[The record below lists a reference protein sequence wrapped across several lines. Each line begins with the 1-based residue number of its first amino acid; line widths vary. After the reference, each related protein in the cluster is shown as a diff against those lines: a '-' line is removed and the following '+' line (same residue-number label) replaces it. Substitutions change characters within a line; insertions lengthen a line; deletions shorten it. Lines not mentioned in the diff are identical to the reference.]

1 MDNLKEKTAKGLF
14 WGALNNGSTQVLNLL
29 FGICLGQLLSPPEY
43 GIVGVL
49 TIFTAVAGCL
59 QASGFTQGLINMKSP
74 TANDYNSVFWFNISA
89 SIVLY
94 GTLFLCAPLIAHI
107 FKQPCLVEVS
117 RVVFLSLP
125 LSAVGIVYNAYLIK
139 NMMNREIAILAF
151 WALSLSGVCGILM
164 AYLEFSYWSL
174 VCQQLV
180 YIIVLNVGRFYYV
193 KWRPSLH
200 IDFGPVRRMFN
211 FCVKL
216 LITNIINT
224 LNQHLLTFF
233 FGNKFTIQT
242 VGNYSQANKWN
253 SMAHSTI
260 SNTIG
265 QIVQP
270 VLVSVSEERDRKLH
284 VFRKLLRFT
293 AFLSFPAMFGLA
305 LVAKEFILLT
315 IGEKWAD
322 CVVLL
327 QILCISGAFFPLHV
341 LYHNMVIAQGKSNY
355 YLWCNVAQIIA
366 QVAAFFLLYKQGI
379 ITVVSAYSALN
390 VIWLFVW
397 QVIAGRMIGLR
408 LFGMLRDIVPFMLI
422 ALLVMLATYFV
433 TSAVESLVLT
443 LLLRIVIAALLYA
456 LVMKLSHAKI
466 MDECIKFLRRKG

>member
-94 GTLFLCAPLIAHI
+94 GTLFLCAPLIAHF

-139 NMMNREIAILAF
+139 NMMTREIAILAF
-151 WALSLSGVCGILM
+151 WALSISGVCGILM

-180 YIIVLNVGRFYYV
+180 YIIVLNIGRFYYV

-242 VGNYSQANKWN
+242 VGIYSQAN
-253 SMAHSTI
+253 
-260 SNTIG
+260 
-265 QIVQP
+265 
-270 VLVSVSEERDRKLH
+270 
-284 VFRKLLRFT
+284 
-293 AFLSFPAMFGLA
+293 
-305 LVAKEFILLT
+305 
-315 IGEKWAD
+315 
-322 CVVLL
+322 
-327 QILCISGAFFPLHV
+327 
-341 LYHNMVIAQGKSNY
+341 
-355 YLWCNVAQIIA
+355 
-366 QVAAFFLLYKQGI
+366 
-379 ITVVSAYSALN
+379 
-390 VIWLFVW
+390 
-397 QVIAGRMIGLR
+397 
-408 LFGMLRDIVPFMLI
+408 
-422 ALLVMLATYFV
+422 
-433 TSAVESLVLT
+433 
-443 LLLRIVIAALLYA
+443 
-456 LVMKLSHAKI
+456 
-466 MDECIKFLRRKG
+466 

>member
-94 GTLFLCAPLIAHI
+94 ATLFLCAPLIAQF

-164 AYLEFSYWSL
+164 AYLGFSYWSL

-180 YIIVLNVGRFYYV
+180 YIIVLNIGRLYYV

-270 VLVSVSEERDRKLH
+270 VLVSVSEEGNRKLH

-315 IGEKWAD
+315 IGDKWAD

-379 ITVVSAYSALN
+379 TTVVSAYSALN
-390 VIWLFVW
+390 VLWLFVW

-466 MDECIKFLRRKG
+466 MDECIMFLRRKG

>member
-94 GTLFLCAPLIAHI
+94 GTLFLCAPLIAHF

-180 YIIVLNVGRFYYV
+180 YIIVLNIGRLYYV

-253 SMAHSTI
+253 GMAHSTI

-315 IGEKWAD
+315 IGEKWTD
-322 CVVLL
+322 CVELL

-379 ITVVSAYSALN
+379 TTVVSAYSALN
-390 VIWLFVW
+390 VLWLFVW

-408 LFGMLRDIVPFMLI
+408 LLGMLKDIVPFMFI

-433 TSAVESLVLT
+433 TSTIESLVLT
-443 LLLRIVIAALLYA
+443 LLLRIVIAVLLYA

-466 MDECIKFLRRKG
+466 MDECIMFLRRKG

>member
-180 YIIVLNVGRFYYV
+180 YIIVLNIGRLYYV

-253 SMAHSTI
+253 GMAHSTI

>member
-1 MDNLKEKTAKGLF
+1 
-14 WGALNNGSTQVLNLL
+14 
-29 FGICLGQLLSPPEY
+29 
-43 GIVGVL
+43 
-49 TIFTAVAGCL
+49 
-59 QASGFTQGLINMKSP
+59 
-74 TANDYNSVFWFNISA
+74 
-89 SIVLY
+89 
-94 GTLFLCAPLIAHI
+94 
-107 FKQPCLVEVS
+107 
-117 RVVFLSLP
+117 
-125 LSAVGIVYNAYLIK
+125 
-139 NMMNREIAILAF
+139 
-151 WALSLSGVCGILM
+151 
-164 AYLEFSYWSL
+164 
-174 VCQQLV
+174 
-180 YIIVLNVGRFYYV
+180 
-193 KWRPSLH
+193 
-200 IDFGPVRRMFN
+200 
-211 FCVKL
+211 
-216 LITNIINT
+216 
-224 LNQHLLTFF
+224 
-233 FGNKFTIQT
+233 
-242 VGNYSQANKWN
+242 
-253 SMAHSTI
+253 
-260 SNTIG
+260 
-265 QIVQP
+265 
-270 VLVSVSEERDRKLH
+270 
-284 VFRKLLRFT
+284 
-293 AFLSFPAMFGLA
+293 MFGLA

-390 VIWLFVW
+390 VLWLFVW

>member
-180 YIIVLNVGRFYYV
+180 YIIVLNIGRLYYV

-253 SMAHSTI
+253 GMAHSTI

-366 QVAAFFLLYKQGI
+366 QVATFFLLYKQGI

-408 LFGMLRDIVPFMLI
+408 LFGMLSDIVPFMLI

-433 TSAVESLVLT
+433 TSTIESLVLT
-443 LLLRIVIAALLYA
+443 LLLRIVIAVLLYA

-466 MDECIKFLRRKG
+466 MDECIMFLRRKG

>member
-94 GTLFLCAPLIAHI
+94 GTLFLCAPLIAHF

-151 WALSLSGVCGILM
+151 WALSISGVCGILM

-180 YIIVLNVGRFYYV
+180 YIIVLNIGRFYYV

-305 LVAKEFILLT
+305 LVSKEFILLT
-315 IGEKWAD
+315 IGEKWTD
-322 CVVLL
+322 CVELL

-379 ITVVSAYSALN
+379 TTVVSAYSALN
-390 VIWLFVW
+390 VLWLFVW

-408 LFGMLRDIVPFMLI
+408 LLGMLKDIVPFMLI

-433 TSAVESLVLT
+433 TSTIESLVLT
-443 LLLRIVIAALLYA
+443 LLLRIVIALLLYA

-466 MDECIKFLRRKG
+466 MDECIMFLRRKG

>member
-89 SIVLY
+89 SIILY

-180 YIIVLNVGRFYYV
+180 YIIVLNIGRLYYV

-253 SMAHSTI
+253 GMAHSTI

-390 VIWLFVW
+390 VLWLFVW

>member
-89 SIVLY
+89 SIILY

-180 YIIVLNVGRFYYV
+180 YIIVLNIGRLYYV

-253 SMAHSTI
+253 GMAHSTI

-390 VIWLFVW
+390 VLWLFVW

-456 LVMKLSHAKI
+456 LVMKLSHAKSLSSGELI
-466 MDECIKFLRRKG
+466 FRK

>member
-180 YIIVLNVGRFYYV
+180 YIIVLNIGRLYYV

-253 SMAHSTI
+253 GMAHSTI

-390 VIWLFVW
+390 VLWLFVW

-408 LFGMLRDIVPFMLI
+408 LFGMLSDIVPFMLI

>member
-94 GTLFLCAPLIAHI
+94 ATLFLCAPLIAQF

-164 AYLEFSYWSL
+164 AYLGFSYWSL

-180 YIIVLNVGRFYYV
+180 YIIVLNIGRLYYV

-270 VLVSVSEERDRKLH
+270 VLVSVSEEGNRKLH

-315 IGEKWAD
+315 IGDKWAD

-390 VIWLFVW
+390 VLWLFVW

-466 MDECIKFLRRKG
+466 MDECIMFLRRKG

>member
-94 GTLFLCAPLIAHI
+94 ATLFLCAPLIAQF

-164 AYLEFSYWSL
+164 AYLGFSYWSL

-180 YIIVLNVGRFYYV
+180 YIIVLNIGRLYYV

-270 VLVSVSEERDRKLH
+270 VLVSVSEEGNRKLH
-284 VFRKLLRFT
+284 VFRRLLRFT

-315 IGEKWAD
+315 IGDKWAD

-390 VIWLFVW
+390 VLWLFVW

-466 MDECIKFLRRKG
+466 MDECIMFLRRKG

>member
-29 FGICLGQLLSPPEY
+29 IGIFLGQLLTPAEY

-59 QASGFTQGLINMKSP
+59 QASGFTQGLINLKSP
-74 TANDYNSVFWFNISA
+74 TDRDYNSVFWFNISA

-94 GTLFLCAPLIAHI
+94 TILFFCAPLIARY

-117 RVVFLSLP
+117 RVVFLVLP
-125 LSAVGIVYNAYLIK
+125 ISALGIVYHAYLVK

-164 AYLEFSYWSL
+164 AYLGFSYWSL

-180 YIIVLNVGRFYYV
+180 YIIVLNIGRLYYV

-270 VLVSVSEERDRKLH
+270 VLVSVSEEGNRKLH

-315 IGEKWAD
+315 IGDKWAD

-390 VIWLFVW
+390 VLWLFVW

-466 MDECIKFLRRKG
+466 MDECIMFLRRKG

>member
-94 GTLFLCAPLIAHI
+94 ATLFLCAPLIAQF

-164 AYLEFSYWSL
+164 AYLGFSYWSL

-180 YIIVLNVGRFYYV
+180 YIIVLNIGRLYYV

-270 VLVSVSEERDRKLH
+270 VLVSVSEEGNRKLH

-315 IGEKWAD
+315 IGDKWAD

-390 VIWLFVW
+390 VLWLFVW

-422 ALLVMLATYFV
+422 ALLVMLTTYFV

-466 MDECIKFLRRKG
+466 MDECIMFLRRKG